1 MTSLPG
7 RGRTAVT
14 AVLSSALLLSACSAT
29 GSGKSE
35 ADLHDQLP
43 EAVKK
48 AGVIRVGASL
58 TAAPVIFRGTE
69 GQPDGLDPDLG
80 AAMAKV
86 LGVKVEFQ
94 DAGPFSNVLPGLLDK
109 KYDVAMSGI
118 TDNLNR
124 RQGLDKTGKQVND
137 GVDFVDYYMAG
148 IGIMVGKGNPAK
160 IAKIDDLCG
169 HGVAV
174 KKGTTHNDLAVR
186 QKAVCD
192 GQGKPLK
199 VEETT
204 DDAGAMEELRSGR
217 VDAYVTDYP
226 KALYNSQTAA
236 GGKAFDIAGP
246 QLQPKPY
253 GIALRKSD
261 QQLRDVLAKAM
272 RRLVADG
279 TYDEILNRRKL
290 TVGAIQ
296 SPVVNGGTS

>member
-1 MTSLPG
+1 MTSLSG

-14 AVLSSALLLSACSAT
+14 AVLSSALLLSACSA
-29 GSGKSE
+29 GSSAKGE
-35 ADLHDQLP
+35 ADLHEQLP

-48 AGVIRVGASL
+48 AGVIHVGASL
-58 TAAPVIFRGTE
+58 TAAPVVFRGPD
-69 GQPDGLDPDLG
+69 GGPDGLDPDLA
-80 AAMAKV
+80 AAMSKV
-86 LGVKVEFQ
+86 LGVKLEFQ
-94 DAGPFSNVLPGLLDK
+94 DVGPFSNVLPGLLEK
-109 KYDVAMSGI
+109 KYDIAMSGI

-124 RQGLDKTGKQVND
+124 RQGLDKSGKQVND

-148 IGIMVGKGNPAK
+148 IGIMVGKGNPEK

-192 GQGKPLK
+192 SLGKPLK
-199 VEETT
+199 VLETT
-204 DDAGAMEELRSGR
+204 DDAAAMDDVRSSR
-217 VDAYVTDYP
+217 ADAYVTDYP
-226 KALYNSQTAA
+226 KALYNSQAVA
-236 GGKAFDIAGP
+236 NGQAFDIAGP

-279 TYDEILNRRKL
+279 TYEEILTRRQL
-290 TVGAIQ
+290 TIGAIQ